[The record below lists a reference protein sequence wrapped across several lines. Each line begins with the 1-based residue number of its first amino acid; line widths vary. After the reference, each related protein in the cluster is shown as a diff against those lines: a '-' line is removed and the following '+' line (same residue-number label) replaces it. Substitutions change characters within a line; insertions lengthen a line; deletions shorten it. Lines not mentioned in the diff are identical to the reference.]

1 VSADAPRVKADLVS
15 ELVHSVVLDVV
26 RMRRLG
32 VAWIDLRLAIR
43 DLALHTMFECIDHEV
58 AANRQVITVPWLNAY
73 GRYLGIVSDLKLG
86 LHSVFIQEYVDNGAL
101 PDKDKAPAVKAI
113 TDALAPISE
122 LFKQTDE
129 VAPAYAVVA
138 IARANMLSSAMKG
151 MSNSRLLAL
160 DYCRWQVTAEI
171 PPRLRDHPAFK

>member
-1 VSADAPRVKADLVS
+1 MSADAPLVKADLVS

-32 VAWIDLRLAIR
+32 VAWTDLRLAIR
-43 DLALHTMFECIDHEV
+43 DLALHTMFECIEHEV
-58 AANRQVITVPWLNAY
+58 AVNRQTITVPWLNAY

-86 LHSVFIQEYVDNGAL
+86 LHNVFIKEYVGNGAL
-101 PDKDKAPAVKAI
+101 PDTDKAHAAKAI
-113 TDALAPISE
+113 TDALAPISD
-122 LFKQTDE
+122 LFIQTDE

-138 IARANMLSSAMKG
+138 IARANMLSSDMKG
-151 MSNSRLLAL
+151 MSKSRLVAL